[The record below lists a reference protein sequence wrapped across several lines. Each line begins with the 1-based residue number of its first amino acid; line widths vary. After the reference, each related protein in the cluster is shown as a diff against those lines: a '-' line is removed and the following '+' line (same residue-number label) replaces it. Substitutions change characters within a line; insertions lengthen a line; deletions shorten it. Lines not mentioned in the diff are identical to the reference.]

1 MDLSRGRPT
10 GSRPKYQ
17 SREDSK
23 IRHAIAESMV
33 NHDLPIGSMYAIY
46 ANIGGILMVNVT
58 IYSIHGSHDLSIT
71 IDLNPNNIN
80 TINCL
85 PLGD

>member
-58 IYSIHGSHDLSIT
+58 IYSIT
-71 IDLNPNNIN
+71 TDLNPNNIN
-80 TINCL
+80 MVNCL